1 MSQRIGAK
9 KTYKPLAEMSE
20 LANMLRTDEGQDH
33 LLAFTAED
41 CERFGIPGPWFFSR
55 VNATPYAH
63 AVNVALRQ
71 LAELKVPEAG
81 SELSISLNLPLP
93 PLEAVVREDGILT
106 QRNDFFRDK
115 FLAAL
120 FGRDIDIGRIRIC
133 EICGSIFIAL
143 RVDASACRGK
153 CANVNN
159 ARRFRNPE
167 ARKRYRENRKQNIKA
182 KASRKQGKHYNA
194 GFHAASR
201 NSPLL
206 VNSSLLVSKKTQA
219 VGRMRRSAGEASVR
233 AQSDRADVDE
243 VP

>member
-33 LLAFTAED
+33 LLAFTVED

-120 FGRDIDIGRIRIC
+120 FRRDIDIGRIRIC

-182 KASRKQGKHYNA
+182 KANWKQGKHYNA
-194 GFHAASR
+194 GFHAAMSR
-201 NSPLL
+201 NSP
-206 VNSSLLVSKKTQA
+206 LLVSKKTQA